1 MPLTCV
7 FKCFAVKKTGVKKK
21 QGKAAYGVSPTL
33 LPLHS
38 ERLGEGALRLAKRE
52 STLFFSHSWNRLRIQ
67 ARFPSAAWPRFSAL

>member
-7 FKCFAVKKTGVKKK
+7 FKCFAVKKK

-38 ERLGEGALRLAKRE
+38 ERLGKSLALGQAGVNPVFESIYGVLVNPSSLPSGCLAKV
-52 STLFFSHSWNRLRIQ
+52 SCS
-67 ARFPSAAWPRFSAL
+67 

>member
-7 FKCFAVKKTGVKKK
+7 FKCFAVKKK

-38 ERLGEGALRLAKRE
+38 ERLGEEALRLAKRE

-67 ARFPSAAWPRFSAL
+67 ARFPSSAWPRFSAL